1 MAIEAL
7 LDVGSF
13 IISREGWSSPSSYQ
27 EVGRKLAEHGLIGI
41 EEGKRLSSM
50 AGLRNV
56 LVHLY
61 AEIDYEL
68 LYSLLSRAE
77 EMEDLMRKLLDYM
90 EARGIDP

>member
-1 MAIEAL
+1 
-7 LDVGSF
+7 
-13 IISREGWSSPSSYQ
+13 
-27 EVGRKLAEHGLIGI
+27 
-41 EEGKRLSSM
+41 M